1 MMQASANDEIGLHR
15 QNDPPPPRNRRLPY
29 GCVSWH
35 SCKAR
40 NMPIILARVKLLPDP
55 EGVVGP
61 LAGSVWFI
69 LYSLVG
75 GFEVV
80 MELLR

>member
-1 MMQASANDEIGLHR
+1 
-15 QNDPPPPRNRRLPY
+15 
-29 GCVSWH
+29 
-35 SCKAR
+35 
-40 NMPIILARVKLLPDP
+40 MPIILARVKLLPDP